1 MCCTKLLTYACDH
14 SGLSHIKVTSLRFIL
29 ASSLDFSLWKPS
41 PLLFCAIS
49 GPRSRSINLH
59 ISFLCYDVL
68 VPISFVFHCLL
79 YVVSPNPVASGTK
92 RNDTAYY
99 LETYANLST
108 GRRMLHCKEFISHVE
123 SFDEMAARRDLSFSP
138 KELLRI
144 KRDPHPL
151 QHLYRAAEAQYSEGE
166 ISRCDCEIV
175 LHKPGEVCHVQET
188 IWHSN
193 RNLTAQISGTQIT
206 P

>member
-29 ASSLDFSLWKPS
+29 ASSLDFSPWKPS

-49 GPRSRSINLH
+49 GPGSRSINLH
-59 ISFLCYDVL
+59 ISLLCYDVL

-123 SFDEMAARRDLSFSP
+123 SFDEMAARRDLSFSR
-138 KELLRI
+138 LRSCSVSNGTHTLCNI
-144 KRDPHPL
+144 SIEPQRPSTA
-151 QHLYRAAEAQYSEGE
+151 RARYLAATAKLSC
-166 ISRCDCEIV
+166 ISQARYVMFRRRYGI
-175 LHKPGEVCHVQET
+175 PTG
-188 IWHSN
+188 I
-193 RNLTAQISGTQIT
+193 
-206 P
+206 